1 MGTWFL
7 NKTTGFDPSV
17 ERGALRK
24 IAKDYMKK
32 FSEGLEAYGKG
43 NNRPLKE
50 TLKSFK
56 RKVHNSIDDII
67 NIRGGKILGNSL
79 TEGFEE
85 ITEEAAQDAIKG
97 MVDFAS
103 YMGWTGKEGSFG
115 GWDNVFSKQGL
126 SRYIETFV
134 GGALGGA
141 VFQGADALDKKVRG
155 IPPETEKDIYKAILL
170 GQGKELKE
178 ELKKVKKFFPSD
190 LSTDIKEVNG
200 KKYFAPTTDVSQ
212 SQSEIIYNKAL

>member
-1 MGTWFL
+1 L
-7 NKTTGFDPSV
+7 DPSV
-17 ERGALRK
+17 ERGAIRK

-43 NNRPLKE
+43 NNKPLKA

-56 RKVHNSIDDII
+56 RKVHSSIDDII

-155 IPPETEKDIYKAILL
+155 VPPETEKDIYKAILL

-200 KKYFAPTTDVSQ
+200 KKYFAPTTDASQ

>member
-1 MGTWFL
+1 
-7 NKTTGFDPSV
+7 
-17 ERGALRK
+17 
-24 IAKDYMKK
+24 
-32 FSEGLEAYGKG
+32 
-43 NNRPLKE
+43 
-50 TLKSFK
+50 
-56 RKVHNSIDDII
+56 
-67 NIRGGKILGNSL
+67 
-79 TEGFEE
+79 
-85 ITEEAAQDAIKG
+85 
-97 MVDFAS
+97 
-103 YMGWTGKEGSFG
+103 
-115 GWDNVFSKQGL
+115 VFSKQGL

-155 IPPETEKDIYKAILL
+155 VPPETEKDIYKAILL

-200 KKYFAPTTDVSQ
+200 KKYFAPTTDASQ